1 MFIFIQPTRYFAL
14 CDFLSL
20 FFLVFG
26 SCFRL
31 MDVSLSL
38 YSFTS
43 TWRCGHDKRTRFEF
57 WLVQMLFKSILTL
70 QFTSNVVDTCL
81 QKATANSFSSMSIPT
96 LGTGQLKYPADQVAH
111 AMIRKIKDFL
121 TTSDTSLMEVN
132 IVIYK
137 EDRATIKVGVS
148 PSFLFFDIF
157 LFQNVQ
163 KTKVNKYLISMS
175 WVSKQNLCTKLNYI
189 DMCRFF
195 WLKLPTQVFNII
207 PECKLYTLSER
218 HVLRVCV
225 FCSVNHCQRDKFTF

>member
-1 MFIFIQPTRYFAL
+1 
-14 CDFLSL
+14 
-20 FFLVFG
+20 
-26 SCFRL
+26 

-43 TWRCGHDKRTRFEF
+43 TWRCGHDKRFEF

-81 QKATANSFSSMSIPT
+81 QKATANGFSSMSIPT

-148 PSFLFFDIF
+148 PSFFVFRHF
-157 LFQNVQ
+157 
-163 KTKVNKYLISMS
+163 S
-175 WVSKQNLCTKLNYI
+175 VSKCAE
-189 DMCRFF
+189 D
-195 WLKLPTQVFNII
+195 
-207 PECKLYTLSER
+207 
-218 HVLRVCV
+218 
-225 FCSVNHCQRDKFTF
+225 